1 MRKALLSSLLVG
13 VVVTVAAPEKA
24 HALPGIG
31 ASAGIIGG
39 LGMKPSDY
47 PSGAANPYGVG
58 LGVRGGV
65 NLMGLY
71 GGLTFLY
78 HLGGSYDVPIVG
90 SIKTNVMYYGLEGGY
105 EIGLGPLAVRPYVG
119 LGNFTAKASGGG
131 TDSSDSSLYVAPGI
145 VGLVSVAGLFV
156 GADLR
161 YVVPFKKGSTSNGG
175 EISNNSLGIFGTV
188 GVSI

>member
-1 MRKALLSSLLVG
+1 MRKALITSLLVG
-13 VVVTVAAPEKA
+13 VVAAVAAPQEA

-31 ASAGIIGG
+31 ASAGLLGG
-39 LGMKPSDY
+39 VGMKPGDY
-47 PSGAANPYGVG
+47 PEGAANPYGVG

-78 HLGGSYDVPIVG
+78 HLGGSYDVPLVG
-90 SIKTNVMYYGLEGGY
+90 SIKTNAMYYGLEGGY
-105 EIGLGPLAVRPYVG
+105 EIGLGPLAIRPYLG
-119 LGNFTAKASGGG
+119 LGNFTAKVSGTGV
-131 TDSSDSSLYVAPGI
+131 DKSESSLYVAPGI
-145 VGLVSVAGLFV
+145 VGLVSVAGFFV

-161 YVVPFKKGSTSNGG
+161 YVVPFKKSTGSNGN
-175 EISNNSLGIFGTV
+175 EISNNSLGVFGTV